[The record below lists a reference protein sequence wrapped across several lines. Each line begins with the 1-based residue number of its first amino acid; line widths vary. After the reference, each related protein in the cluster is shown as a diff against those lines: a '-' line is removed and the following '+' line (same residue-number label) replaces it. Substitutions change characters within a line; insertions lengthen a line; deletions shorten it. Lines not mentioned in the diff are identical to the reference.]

1 MKKSTLFLAVLFT
14 LSGCAEI
21 NQPLGALSGKLKDL
35 GGKLKHEDKVAESKP
50 AADQKNTPSLATAEQ
65 LTTKSDARPTET
77 NPEPAKKPVP
87 LITSIPKEVANDA
100 PQQVLIKPKPAE
112 VSAPAPLTPPKT
124 ALTKDVKPAALSEHI
139 SLAELSSHNWQIN
152 KILVN
157 NNFKANDDHWLFS
170 FTKTGQYKAF
180 GACNYL
186 SGKFNA
192 GDDGAFRLGKLET
205 SLNDCSD
212 DKDEEVMVFNMLL
225 MADSFAM
232 REDMLI
238 LKSGDKVM
246 MELKPSNQ
254 DINVKMA
261 HKSHGKK
268 DKKTKAGKKKASKT
282 TAQKPEKIQ
291 KADKSVAKK
300 SPHKSHSKKK

>member
-14 LSGCAEI
+14 LNGCAEI
-21 NQPLGALSGKLKDL
+21 NQPLEALSGKLKDL
-35 GGKLKHEDKVAESKP
+35 SGKLKHEDKVAEPKSVAEK
-50 AADQKNTPSLATAEQ
+50 KNTPSLATAEQ
-65 LTTKSDARPTET
+65 ITTKSDARSTET
-77 NPEPAKKPVP
+77 TTETAKKTAP
-87 LITSIPKEVANDA
+87 LNTSIPKEVSNEA

-112 VSAPAPLTPPKT
+112 VAAPAPLTPPKQT
-124 ALTKDVKPAALSEHI
+124 LTKEVKPAPASEHI
-139 SLAELSSHNWQIN
+139 SLAELSSHNWQIS

-170 FTKTGQYKAF
+170 FNKTGQYKAF

-186 SGKFNA
+186 NGKFNA

-205 SLNDCSD
+205 SLNDCPE

-225 MADSFAM
+225 MADSFAL
-232 REDMLI
+232 REDLLI

-254 DINVKMA
+254 DINVNMA

-268 DKKTKAGKKKASKT
+268 DKKTKAGKKKASKSA
-282 TAQKPEKIQ
+282 AQKPEKIQ
-291 KADKSVAKK
+291 KADKSTATRR
-300 SPHKSHSKKK
+300 SNLF